1 MNSSKIVRWLVLSS
15 IIALFVSTPS
25 ALQAQVVRQLT
36 DIKTGTSS
44 VPAIDSTATDVYVS
58 SSTNQLGGNASH
70 AFQLVRFTA
79 SSGAGAQLTT
89 ATDGISNDRFVVSV
103 SNDDQWVAFVSRD
116 NPTGQNLDRSG
127 EVFVVAHD
135 GTGLQQIT
143 NHPGAGLGDALMVAM
158 AGNGTKVAFTST
170 GNLTGSNAGHVQ
182 QVFLV
187 NRDGTGLTQVT
198 ALTDGEIYF
207 LKISDDATKIVFGA
221 EADPLGTNADD
232 NVEIFAIAANGTGLK
247 QLTSTTD
254 ANGSSGTPSVAWV
267 SFAGGGSKVAFA
279 GYGDPVGQNS
289 DHSSEVFIVDYAGTN
304 LKQLTNSTAPGPTH
318 PPRDS
323 EYPAIT
329 ADGATVYY
337 TSDQFT
343 TTVNRDGSF
352 ELWKI
357 NSDGT
362 ANTLVTNNGI
372 EYVNLVVSG
381 SGNRLAFNDINGDGE
396 TKVIDSTGANLRSLT
411 STTRYP
417 ATYATISG
425 AGDVITFESTADLV
439 TGGNTGH
446 TEELFL
452 MHADGSGLAQLT
464 SGMSVDTP
472 TMAGNG
478 GSAVF
483 LSFADPF
490 GTNASHS
497 GQLFR
502 VNTDGTGLTQVTHGT
517 NGYVYLP
524 RSSRDGSISVF
535 SSNMD
540 LTGQNPDHSYEE
552 FRVNADGSGL
562 VQLTNSSDPNSLS
575 AANGIDDAGIWVA
588 FQSNANLDG
597 THPLGVSDIW
607 RVRADGSGLQA
618 LTSGAAGY
626 SSDYADISGDGSA
639 VCFNSTQDFTGGNP
653 DHNGEIFL
661 WTSSGIRQLTS
672 TTDGYCYYPR
682 LSRDGHW
689 VYFLSSAPIFEANP
703 GTANRLY
710 RVNVSSGS
718 VERADGL
725 GFEAPYYSPAGGE
738 DGINIPS
745 VDDTGIRAVHAQ
757 SVNSTRS
764 NPDFFQEVFLYDY
777 TKAPAITVSSG
788 PAPTRVSWDVE
799 TGPVRYD
806 VIRGDTANL
815 SINGSSVNL
824 GAVQC
829 VKNDSPVNS
838 TESSDDGLTPAP
850 GHVFFYVYRGSQGL
864 SAGPGSYGQ
873 GTGGKE
879 RLAGSGDCQP

>member
-1 MNSSKIVRWLVLSS
+1 
-15 IIALFVSTPS
+15 
-25 ALQAQVVRQLT
+25 
-36 DIKTGTSS
+36 
-44 VPAIDSTATDVYVS
+44 
-58 SSTNQLGGNASH
+58 
-70 AFQLVRFTA
+70 
-79 SSGAGAQLTT
+79 
-89 ATDGISNDRFVVSV
+89 
-103 SNDDQWVAFVSRD
+103 
-116 NPTGQNLDRSG
+116 
-127 EVFVVAHD
+127 
-135 GTGLQQIT
+135 
-143 NHPGAGLGDALMVAM
+143 
-158 AGNGTKVAFTST
+158 
-170 GNLTGSNAGHVQ
+170 
-182 QVFLV
+182 
-187 NRDGTGLTQVT
+187 
-198 ALTDGEIYF
+198 
-207 LKISDDATKIVFGA
+207 
-221 EADPLGTNADD
+221 
-232 NVEIFAIAANGTGLK
+232 
-247 QLTSTTD
+247 
-254 ANGSSGTPSVAWV
+254 
-267 SFAGGGSKVAFA
+267 
-279 GYGDPVGQNS
+279 
-289 DHSSEVFIVDYAGTN
+289 
-304 LKQLTNSTAPGPTH
+304 
-318 PPRDS
+318 
-323 EYPAIT
+323 
-329 ADGATVYY
+329 
-337 TSDQFT
+337 
-343 TTVNRDGSF
+343 
-352 ELWKI
+352 
-357 NSDGT
+357 
-362 ANTLVTNNGI
+362 
-372 EYVNLVVSG
+372 
-381 SGNRLAFNDINGDGE
+381 
-396 TKVIDSTGANLRSLT
+396 
-411 STTRYP
+411 
-417 ATYATISG
+417 
-425 AGDVITFESTADLV
+425 
-439 TGGNTGH
+439 
-446 TEELFL
+446 
-452 MHADGSGLAQLT
+452 
-464 SGMSVDTP
+464 
-472 TMAGNG
+472 
-478 GSAVF
+478 
-483 LSFADPF
+483 
-490 GTNASHS
+490 
-497 GQLFR
+497 
-502 VNTDGTGLTQVTHGT
+502 
-517 NGYVYLP
+517 
-524 RSSRDGSISVF
+524 
-535 SSNMD
+535 
-540 LTGQNPDHSYEE
+540 
-552 FRVNADGSGL
+552 